1 MIRSSQFLSAVHAG
15 VPSPE
20 GNPKVKSLYGG
31 GCPIDVYGAGGNQRL
46 IPVAPWSYLRLA
58 ILMDQTAVLN
68 LSFRD
73 GKGNLMPPKA
83 QAVDTL
89 TIAAGNAGNGETLV
103 VAGVTYTW
111 ETTLTNVDGNVLI
124 GADNIQ
130 SAYNLIAAI
139 TLGETPAGLGAGDVY
154 AALTTL
160 NDFAT
165 AETVPGTANAMLAT
179 AKSGGTSGNAL
190 VTTEAMANAAWANF
204 ASGTLLGGVDGL
216 ITVDETAIV
225 ADTPLQVD
233 IPGYHA
239 AAPEHVGEPY
249 LEVSVSELAAAAVVT
264 TFDVMGASW

>member
-1 MIRSSQFLSAVHAG
+1 MIRSSQFLSATRAG

-20 GNPKVKSLYGG
+20 GNPKVKSLYGE
-31 GCPIDVYGAGGNQRL
+31 GCPIDVYGSGGNQRL
-46 IPVAPWSYLRLA
+46 VPVATWGSIRIA
-58 ILMDQTAVLN
+58 ILMDQTGVLN

-89 TIAAGNAGNGETLV
+89 TIAAGNAGNGETIV
-103 VAGVTYTW
+103 FAGVTYTW

-124 GADNIQ
+124 CATNIE
-130 SAYNLIAAI
+130 SAYNLIAAV
-139 TLGETPAGLGAGDVY
+139 TLGETPAGDGAGVAY
-154 AALTTL
+154 ALATTL

-165 AETVPGTANAMLAT
+165 ADTVPGTANAVLAT

-225 ADTPLQVD
+225 ANTPLQVD
-233 IPGYHA
+233 IPGYHDA
-239 AAPEHVGEPY
+239 SPEHVGEPY
-249 LEVSVSELAAAAVVT
+249 FEVGVSELAAAAVVT
-264 TFDVMGASW
+264 TFDIMGSSW